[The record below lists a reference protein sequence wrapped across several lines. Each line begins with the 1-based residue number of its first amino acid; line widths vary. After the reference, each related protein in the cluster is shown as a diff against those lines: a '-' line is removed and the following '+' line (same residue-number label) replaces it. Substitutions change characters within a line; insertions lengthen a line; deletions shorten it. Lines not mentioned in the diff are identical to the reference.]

1 MKIRQ
6 SFPDLIFELCN
17 YLFLGILALSC
28 LYPILHVIFASFSNP
43 VNLLQHTGF
52 LIWPTGFSL
61 EGYSIVFK
69 NPNIL
74 QGYQNTIIY
83 VVGGTILN
91 VFLTAMGG
99 YVLSRKSFLW
109 KSEVML
115 FITFTMFF
123 SGGLI
128 PNYLLIRSIGLFDS
142 RLAII
147 IPGAISTYN
156 LIITRTAMNSIPD
169 SLEESAK
176 LDGANAFVIF
186 WKIILPVSKATI
198 AVITLYYAVAHW
210 NAWFNASIYL
220 RRRALYPLQL
230 ILREILIN
238 ENMQA
243 TLDALGNNAGAAETY
258 LAGELVKYCTIVIAT
273 LPILTIYPFIQK
285 YFVKGVMIG
294 SVKG

>member
-1 MKIRQ
+1 MRIRQ
-6 SFPDLIFELCN
+6 TLPDAAFELCN
-17 YLFLGILALSC
+17 YLFLGILSLTC
-28 LYPILHVIFASFSNP
+28 LYPIVHVIFASFSNP

-52 LIWPTGFSL
+52 LIKPAGFSL

-74 QGYQNTIIY
+74 QGYLNTIIY
-83 VVGGTILN
+83 VIGGSVLN

-128 PNYLLIRSIGLFDS
+128 PNYLLIKSIGLYDS
-142 RLAII
+142 RLSII
-147 IPGAISTYN
+147 LPGAISTYN

-186 WKIILPVSKATI
+186 WKIILPVSKATL
-198 AVITLYYAVAHW
+198 AVITLYYAVGHW

-230 ILREILIN
+230 ILREIIIN

-243 TLDALGNNAGAAETY
+243 TLDAIGSADAAETY
-258 LAGELVKYCTIVIAT
+258 LARELVKYCTIVIAT
-273 LPILTIYPFIQK
+273 LPILAIYPFIQK

-294 SVKG
+294 SLKG